1 MLDFYS
7 LPKSPDKFMDWSWH
21 EFEPFY
27 QNLNERPLNE
37 GNIAAWLA
45 DWTSLIDMVSEIQ
58 ARLTVEVTRDTNDKE
73 AERRYNDFLDR
84 IFQKSHTANQR
95 LKTRLISSGLEPQGF
110 IIPLRKMKAEAG
122 IFQEANLPLLSEE
135 RKLASR
141 YNKITGSQTVT
152 WDDKQL
158 TLQQLRLVLHTPERA
173 TRERAWRLA
182 AQRTLEDRADINN
195 LWAEFMALRSRLARN
210 AGCQDYRHY
219 RWSQMT
225 RLDYSPQDCIEF
237 QNAVEEIAVPAA
249 TRVYLNC
256 AERLGVTKLRPWDL
270 DADLFPVPL
279 SPPTA
284 YGTTHELQIKVGN
297 TFSKLDAEFGEYFSI
312 MSHEGCLDLDNNVGK
327 APGAYCTSF
336 PITRMPYIFMNA
348 VGLSED
354 VRTLLHESGHAFH
367 NFKRFDLPYAQQRI
381 PGLEFA
387 EVASMS
393 TELLSSPFI
402 TTANGGFY
410 SPPDADK
417 FLKTHLERILTFW
430 PYMAVVD
437 AFQHWVY
444 THHEEASS
452 PDNCDSKWHQ
462 LWKRYIP
469 GVDWSGLKHS
479 AETGWHRKP
488 HIFRYPFYYIE
499 YGLAQLG
506 AVQVWRN
513 AQEDPERS
521 LNQFKG
527 ALCLGGTASLP
538 DLYKTAG
545 AKFAFDSQTLEDAV
559 RFIENEIKKLA
570 Q

>member
-1 MLDFYS
+1 MRDALT
-7 LPKSPDKFMDWSWH
+7 W
-21 EFEPFY
+21 
-27 QNLNERPLNE
+27 
-37 GNIAAWLA
+37 II
-45 DWTSLIDMVSEIQ
+45 TS
-58 ARLTVEVTRDTNDKE
+58 AKHR
-73 AERRYNDFLDR
+73 A
-84 IFQKSHTANQR
+84 HTA
-95 LKTRLISSGLEPQGF
+95 P
-110 IIPLRKMKAEAG
+110 
-122 IFQEANLPLLSEE
+122 
-135 RKLASR
+135 
-141 YNKITGSQTVT
+141 
-152 WDDKQL
+152 
-158 TLQQLRLVLHTPERA
+158 
-173 TRERAWRLA
+173 
-182 AQRTLEDRADINN
+182 
-195 LWAEFMALRSRLARN
+195 
-210 AGCQDYRHY
+210 
-219 RWSQMT
+219 
-225 RLDYSPQDCIEF
+225 
-237 QNAVEEIAVPAA
+237 
-249 TRVYLNC
+249 
-256 AERLGVTKLRPWDL
+256 
-270 DADLFPVPL
+270 
-279 SPPTA
+279 
-284 YGTTHELQIKVGN
+284 
-297 TFSKLDAEFGEYFSI
+297 
-312 MSHEGCLDLDNNVGK
+312 
-327 APGAYCTSF
+327 
-336 PITRMPYIFMNA
+336 
-348 VGLSED
+348 
-354 VRTLLHESGHAFH
+354 AFH